1 MLEDEHGGTVHALC
15 FANAVGHFHEASG
28 AASAPA
34 SARARRINLLT
45 CALMRR
51 RRPEGSDWLGCN
63 QWAPLSW
70 SARSI
75 RFGSFMARSVLFR
88 PSFRSVIAREQLD
101 KLDHAPPHAGVL
113 DRSER
118 TGEGE
123 PVWAR
128 EEVRVLRISALSS
141 SSERPSIVATMRREA
156 CQAPRRALGDGLTI
170 CSETSF
176 GTAAR
181 GPGRWPS
188 TMSLSSAIRSATLR
202 MTTDDRS
209 APPAHFTFAQWQPW
223 LQNPIL
229 SIHFFSCGTGKP
241 SPYPAATVFSSW
253 PRIAQRMSS
262 GQPAARS

>member
-1 MLEDEHGGTVHALC
+1 MVEDEHGGTVHAPC

-28 AASAPA
+28 AA

-101 KLDHAPPHAGVL
+101 KLDDAPPHL

-118 TGEGE
+118 TGQGE
-123 PVWAR
+123 PVRAR
-128 EEVRVLRISALSS
+128 EEARVLRISALSS
-141 SSERPSIVATMRREA
+141 SSERPSIIAVAPSPM
-156 CQAPRRALGDGLTI
+156 DLTI
-170 CSETSF
+170 GSGTSF

-181 GPGRWPS
+181 GLGRWPS
-188 TMSLSSAIRSATLR
+188 TMSLRSAIRSATLR
-202 MTTDDRS
+202 MKTDDRS
-209 APPAHFTFAQWQPW
+209 AHTSAFHICSMAAMASKPDFINPS
-223 LQNPIL
+223 LQLRDREALTISGGDSL
-229 SIHFFSCGTGKP
+229 FFV
-241 SPYPAATVFSSW
+241 A
-253 PRIAQRMSS
+253 
-262 GQPAARS
+262 